1 MFKKIVILILFLV
14 GTTVLNANQDNVN
27 DTKTEKVDQKKE
39 DLRKIVKKKMK
50 IF

>member
-14 GTTVLNANQDNVN
+14 GTTVLNANQDNIN
-27 DTKTEKVDQKKE
+27 DTKTEKVDQKK

>member
-14 GTTVLNANQDNVN
+14 STTVLNANQDNIN
-27 DTKTEKVDQKKE
+27 DTKTEKVDQKKV
-39 DLRKIVKKKMK
+39 LRKIVKKKMK

>member
-14 GTTVLNANQDNVN
+14 GATVLNANQDNIN
-27 DTKTEKVDQKKE
+27 DTKTEKVDQKKA
-39 DLRKIVKKKMK
+39 LQKIVKKKMK